1 MRDDKCKLLDAQNKI
16 DEAVIREDA
25 IFGTL
30 ELIITSKKDDDPIL
44 EGLMYQLTDIRE
56 LITSAAEDI
65 EQVRKPTGD
74 ISNIA

>member
-1 MRDDKCKLLDAQNKI
+1 MKDDKIKLLDAQNKI
-16 DEAVIREDA
+16 DEAVIRADA
-25 IFGTL
+25 IFATL
-30 ELIITSKKDDDPIL
+30 ELIIESKKDDDPVL

-56 LITSAAEDI
+56 LVTSAAEDI